1 VQVAP
6 DLFRVR
12 RIATGVTVHLLEEAS
27 MRASITVVCL
37 AASILALD
45 GCQARPAEFTT
56 EDEST
61 VRAMFDS
68 TVANIRAGDWTTW
81 SQQFTD
87 NAVLQPPNAKPV
99 SGRAAILA
107 WGKAFPPVAEISFS
121 NVQVAGD
128 GNMAYGT
135 SVYLLKLKGAPA
147 DSGKQLV
154 VFRRSAGGPWQIPA
168 VSFSSDLA
176 VPAPS
181 PGTAQRSGR

>member
-1 VQVAP
+1 VSERKRAASIAP
-6 DLFRVR
+6 
-12 RIATGVTVHLLEEAS
+12 S
-27 MRASITVVCL
+27 MRASITVACL
-37 AASILALD
+37 APTILAVG

-56 EDEST
+56 DDEST

-99 SGRAAILA
+99 TGRAAILA
-107 WGKAFPPVAEISFS
+107 WGKAFPPVEEISFS

-135 SVYLLKLKGAPA
+135 SVYVLKLKG
-147 DSGKQLV
+147 DSGSKFQ
-154 VFRRSAGGPWQIPA
+154 FGPRRASAVARHCPA
-168 VSFSSDLA
+168 
-176 VPAPS
+176 
-181 PGTAQRSGR
+181 

>member
-1 VQVAP
+1 
-6 DLFRVR
+6 
-12 RIATGVTVHLLEEAS
+12 
-27 MRASITVVCL
+27 MRASITMVFF
-37 AASILALD
+37 AATIVTLG

-107 WGKAFPPVAEISFS
+107 WGKSFPAVEEINFS
-121 NVQVAGD
+121 NVQVTGD

-135 SVYLLKLKGAPA
+135 SAYVLKLKGAPA

-154 VFRRSAGGPWQIPA
+154 VFRRSAGGSWEIPA

-176 VPAPS
+176 VPAPAPRAAS
-181 PGTAQRSGR
+181 PKN

>member
-1 VQVAP
+1 
-6 DLFRVR
+6 
-12 RIATGVTVHLLEEAS
+12 
-27 MRASITVVCL
+27 MRALITMIFF
-37 AASILALD
+37 AASIVTLG

-99 SGRAAILA
+99 SGRPAILA
-107 WGKAFPPVAEISFS
+107 WGKSFPPVEEISFS
-121 NVQVAGD
+121 NVQLAGD
-128 GNMAYGT
+128 RNMAYGT
-135 SVYLLKLKGAPA
+135 SAYVLKLKGAPA

-154 VFRRSAGGPWQIPA
+154 VFRRSAGGSWEIPA

-176 VPAPS
+176 MPAPS
-181 PGTAQRSGR
+181 PRTASPKD

>member
-1 VQVAP
+1 
-6 DLFRVR
+6 
-12 RIATGVTVHLLEEAS
+12 
-27 MRASITVVCL
+27 MRASITVACL
-37 AASILALD
+37 SSIILALG

-56 EDEST
+56 EDEAK

-68 TVANIRAGDWTTW
+68 TVANVRAGDWTTW
-81 SQQFTD
+81 SQQFTE

-99 SGRAAILA
+99 TGRAAILA
-107 WGKAFPPVAEISFS
+107 WGKAFPPVEEISFS
-121 NVQVAGD
+121 NVQVSGD

-135 SVYLLKLKGAPA
+135 SVYVLKLKDAPA

-154 VFRRSAGGPWQIPA
+154 VFRRSTGGSWEIPA

-181 PGTAQRSGR
+181 PGTPAPARR